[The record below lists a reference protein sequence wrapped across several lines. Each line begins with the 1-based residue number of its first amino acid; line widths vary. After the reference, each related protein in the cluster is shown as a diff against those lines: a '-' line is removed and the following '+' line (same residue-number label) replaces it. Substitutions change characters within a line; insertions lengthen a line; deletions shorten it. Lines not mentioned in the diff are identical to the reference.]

1 MAPVGQPKNVLF
13 GQVIATIVALT
24 ISNATKNWFHR
35 SLRISFSTATA
46 ITAKVLLGITHPPA
60 GATALIISSGE
71 FSSKILVSVVLS
83 NLIAIVF
90 STLINN
96 LSQKRQYPTYLRMGE
111 GLIYSFGRSKG
122 FDYNNHANHS
132 SRFDIKVDKKP
143 SRTSHSNDVK
153 SDPCIDSN
161 SYCDDYH
168 HNPLHNEDNALIK
181 QMHPSSAEVL
191 CLDNNTPSITY
202 NYGSMFIPPL
212 LLPGR
217 NDISEFDN
225 SASSDCSSDLEDF
238 PL

>member
-24 ISNATKNWFHR
+24 VSNATKNWFHK
-35 SLRISFSTATA
+35 SLRISLSTATA

-96 LSQKRQYPTYLRMGE
+96 LSQKRQYPTYLKMGE
-111 GLIYSFGRSKG
+111 DLIYYFGRLKG
-122 FDYNNHANHS
+122 VDYNNHANHS
-132 SRFDIKVDKKP
+132 SHFDKK
-143 SRTSHSNDVK
+143 SSSMSHSNDVK
-153 SDPCIDSN
+153 SGPCFDSN
-161 SYCDDYH
+161 SCCDDYH
-168 HNPLHNEDNALIK
+168 HNPLHNEDNALTK
-181 QMHPSSAEVL
+181 QMLPSSADVL
-191 CLDNNTPSITY
+191 CLDNNTPSMTY

-217 NDISEFDN
+217 NDKSTFDN